1 MNDIHIPPT
10 IAQVDAINYQE
21 ILDLDSRPVPAFM
34 RERRV
39 PDLGTDPV
47 PAAHYT
53 SPEVFQASIDKMWT
67 KTWQMACREEHIPN
81 VGDFYVYE
89 VVGKS
94 LIVVRSGPDEIRA
107 LHNTCLHRGRRLV
120 SQHGHRRVFICPYH
134 GMRWNVDGSFA
145 HNPFQWDF
153 AHCPAGSMKLPEARV
168 GRWGGFVWVN
178 FDPDARPL
186 EEVLGPIPA
195 HFARWEFE
203 SKYVAAHVGKRAKAS
218 YLATFEA
225 FMETHHAITTHPQ
238 ILPYVTT
245 GNCQY
250 DVFTEHVGRHVSARG
265 YQSTE
270 LTRKIYTQDEIANIL
285 LAQGL
290 RSNNGGKDRSA
301 VDKPEGEITLPE
313 GVTARAYV
321 ADLYRR
327 QLTRETGRDM
337 DHAADCE
344 LGDSLVYS
352 VYPNFQM
359 WGGFMPNWVY
369 RFRPVDTRHDESVM
383 EIMILR
389 TVPAGTERP
398 APSALRM
405 LADDEPWASAQEL
418 GGLGPIIDQDWANL
432 EEVQRGLR
440 ASPNGLVQLGH
451 YLELKIRHHHQLLAK
466 YLRT

>member
-1 MNDIHIPPT
+1 M
-10 IAQVDAINYQE
+10 
-21 ILDLDSRPVPAFM
+21 
-34 RERRV
+34 
-39 PDLGTDPV
+39 
-47 PAAHYT
+47 
-53 SPEVFQASIDKMWT
+53 
-67 KTWQMACREEHIPN
+67 
-81 VGDFYVYE
+81 
-89 VVGKS
+89 
-94 LIVVRSGPDEIRA
+94 
-107 LHNTCLHRGRRLV
+107 
-120 SQHGHRRVFICPYH
+120 
-134 GMRWNVDGSFA
+134 
-145 HNPFQWDF
+145 
-153 AHCPAGSMKLPEARV
+153 
-168 GRWGGFVWVN
+168 
-178 FDPDARPL
+178 
-186 EEVLGPIPA
+186 
-195 HFARWEFE
+195 
-203 SKYVAAHVGKRAKAS
+203 
-218 YLATFEA
+218 
-225 FMETHHAITTHPQ
+225 
-238 ILPYVTT
+238 
-245 GNCQY
+245 
-250 DVFTEHVGRHVSARG
+250 GRHVSARG

-290 RSNNGGKDRSA
+290 PSNNGVKDRSA

-451 YLELKIRHHHQLLAK
+451 YLELMIRHHHQLLAK